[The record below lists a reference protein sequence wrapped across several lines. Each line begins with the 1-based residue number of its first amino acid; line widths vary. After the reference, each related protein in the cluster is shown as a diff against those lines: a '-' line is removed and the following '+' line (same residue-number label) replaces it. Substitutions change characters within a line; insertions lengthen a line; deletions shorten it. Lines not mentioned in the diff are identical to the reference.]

1 MDKRI
6 DQEIEERRNNALQ
19 VIFTNRFAKEIITSQ
34 P

>member
-6 DQEIEERRNNALQ
+6 DQEIEEQRNNALQ
-19 VIFTNRFAKEIITSQ
+19 VILTNRFAKEIITCQ